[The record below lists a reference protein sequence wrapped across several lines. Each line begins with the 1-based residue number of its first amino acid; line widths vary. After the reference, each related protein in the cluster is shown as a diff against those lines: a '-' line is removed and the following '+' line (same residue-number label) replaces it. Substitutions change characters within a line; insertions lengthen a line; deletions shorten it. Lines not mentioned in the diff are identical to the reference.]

1 MGGFSLPSR
10 QNIAWHG
17 RILSRKLVETSL
29 RAVQKVTSDQF
40 LHPNKAHCVTPVT
53 RVTQTV
59 NVGKNRQENAS
70 SPTHSTEKKKNH
82 PHDRQKRIRRA
93 VPSMSKLFSREPVR
107 LRKAGRPE
115 LRGHR
120 QREEPKKRRAVQE
133 ARGWHRKEECQ
144 REWEPGASE
153 RWYCGLPS
161 MHGYC

>member
-1 MGGFSLPSR
+1 MLRVFLSNFTAKKVDVFFS
-10 QNIAWHG
+10 
-17 RILSRKLVETSL
+17 
-29 RAVQKVTSDQF
+29 VT
-40 LHPNKAHCVTPVT
+40 AVT

-82 PHDRQKRIRRA
+82 SHDRQKRIRRA

-120 QREEPKKRRAVQE
+120 QREEPKKRRVVRE